1 MCQAVLNPSAKSF
14 RRKCQIAIASCLV
27 LYMVCSQAS
36 LRMHHTLPGVLL
48 SAVAGAAFFGELF
61 SAGLLVFRLR
71 DEFQRILLTRSF
83 LWATVITMGLCTIWG
98 FIDLHPHGTIP
109 HLDLIWIPMILV
121 CLTAVAKLL
130 LFRQY
135 RPGLD

>member
-1 MCQAVLNPSAKSF
+1 MCQAVLTPSDKSF
-14 RRKCQIAIASCLV
+14 RRKCQIAIASCLL
-27 LYMVCSQAS
+27 LYVASSQAS
-36 LRMHHTLPGVLL
+36 LRLHHTSLGLVL
-48 SAVAGAAFFGELF
+48 SALAGAAFFGELL

-98 FIDLHPHGTIP
+98 FINLHEHGAIP
-109 HLDLIWIPMILV
+109 QVDILWIPFLLV
-121 CLTAVAKLL
+121 CLTTAAKLL
-130 LFRQY
+130 LFRQF